1 MGNKIKFH
9 LDENVSYSIALG
21 LRQRGLDVTTTPEE
35 NLLGVSDEIQL
46 QFALAN
52 GRVIFTQD
60 TDFLRTIQQ
69 PKPIEGFLYFPNQ
82 RNPIGKKIGG
92 YFLSWEIFDPEELYN
107 TKGLNKTTLKMRP
120 KVIFMVCVNTP

>member
-9 LDENVSYSIALG
+9 LDENVSYSIVLG

-46 QFALAN
+46 QFALSN

-60 TDFLRTIQQ
+60 TDFLRINQLARCFKSEKFPSIRPNLIETI
-69 PKPIEGFLYFPNQ
+69 GH
-82 RNPIGKKIGG
+82 
-92 YFLSWEIFDPEELYN
+92 W
-107 TKGLNKTTLKMRP
+107 LNNAIAEP
-120 KVIFMVCVNTP
+120 

>member
-21 LRQRGLDVTTTPEE
+21 LRHRSLDVTITPEE

-46 QFALAN
+46 QFASSN

-60 TDFLRTIQQ
+60 TDFL
-69 PKPIEGFLYFPNQ
+69 KPSKMAKSNCLNQ
-82 RNPIGKKIGG
+82 NNSQK
-92 YFLSWEIFDPEELYN
+92 EL
-107 TKGLNKTTLKMRP
+107 K
-120 KVIFMVCVNTP
+120 

>member
-21 LRQRGLDVTTTPEE
+21 LRHRGLDVTTTPEE

-46 QFALAN
+46 QFALSN

-60 TDFLRTIQQ
+60 TDFLRINQSSIIHAGIAYCPQQ
-69 PKPIEGFLYFPNQ
+69 SKSISQIIRGLLL
-82 RNPIGKKIGG
+82 I
-92 YFLSWEIFDPEELYN
+92 WEILEPEEMYN
-107 TKGLNKTTLKMRP
+107 HIEF
-120 KVIFMVCVNTP
+120 V

>member
-21 LRQRGLDVTTTPEE
+21 LRHRNLDVTTTPEE

-46 QFALAN
+46 QFASSN

-60 TDFLRTIQQ
+60 TDFLRINQSSIIHAGIAYCPQQSKSIGQIIQGLLL
-69 PKPIEGFLYFPNQ
+69 I
-82 RNPIGKKIGG
+82 
-92 YFLSWEIFDPEELYN
+92 WEILEPEEMYN
-107 TKGLNKTTLKMRP
+107 HIEFL
-120 KVIFMVCVNTP
+120 

>member
-9 LDENVSYSIALG
+9 LDENVSYNIALG

-60 TDFLRTIQQ
+60 KLLRI
-69 PKPIEGFLYFPNQ
+69 
-82 RNPIGKKIGG
+82 
-92 YFLSWEIFDPEELYN
+92 
-107 TKGLNKTTLKMRP
+107 
-120 KVIFMVCVNTP
+120 

>member
-9 LDENVSYSIALG
+9 LDENVSYNIALG
-21 LRQRGLDVTTTPEE
+21 LRQRGLDE

-60 TDFLRTIQQ
+60 TDFLRINQSSITHAGIAYCPQQ
-69 PKPIEGFLYFPNQ
+69 SKS
-82 RNPIGKKIGG
+82 IGQIIRG
-92 YFLSWEIFDPEELYN
+92 LLLIWEILEPEEMYN
-107 TKGLNKTTLKMRP
+107 H
-120 KVIFMVCVNTP
+120 IEFI